1 MSFDRRLREGLERS
15 SSSVEEREVDAVLAG
30 IIVGARRRQLVR
42 RAVAAAII
50 FALGLGAFVLA
61 PRALDALRSERSLP
75 AFPGGVSLITTIAGK
90 GVRGSAGDGGSA
102 IAAQLAY
109 PLDLAFGADG
119 SLFIMEFSGRR
130 IRKVDPSGRISTVL
144 AAPDLGYSTA
154 LTSDADGNIYVGG
167 GEGDRFMV
175 TRIDLDGG
183 LSTVAGIGE
192 RGFSGDG
199 RPAIDAT
206 FGWIYD
212 LALDGEG
219 NLYIVDH
226 SNNRIR
232 VVDTSGIVRTIAGTG
247 NEGFSGDGG
256 PAIEAELDHPDG
268 IFVDVDGTVYVADAG
283 NDRVRRIDRNGIIT
297 TVAGTGRPG
306 YSGDGGVAAEAQL
319 KDPEHVWVDVDGNLF
334 ILDSGNN
341 VVRLVDRAGIITTIV
356 GTGEPGFSGDD
367 GPATGASLNGPSGMI
382 LGPNGALY
390 IADSNNDRIRMVTI

>member
-1 MSFDRRLREGLERS
+1 MSLDRRLREGLERS
-15 SSSVEEREVDAVLAG
+15 SSSVEERELDAVLAG
-30 IIVGARRRQLVR
+30 IVVGARRRRLVR

-50 FALGLGAFVLA
+50 LALGLGAIVLG
-61 PRALDALRSERSLP
+61 PRALDALRSERSVP
-75 AFPGGVSLITTIAGK
+75 AFPGSVSLITTIAGN
-90 GVRGSAGDGGSA
+90 GVRGSAGDGGPA
-102 IAAQLAY
+102 TAAQLAY

-119 SLFIMEFSGRR
+119 SLFIMEFAGRR
-130 IRKVDPSGRISTVL
+130 VRRVDSAGRISTVL
-144 AAPDLGYSTA
+144 AAPDIGYSTA

-167 GEGDRFMV
+167 GKGDRFMV

-183 LSTVAGIGE
+183 LTTVAGTGE

-199 RPAIDAT
+199 ESAIDAT

-212 LALDGEG
+212 LALDREG

-232 VVDTSGIVRTIAGTG
+232 MVDTSGIVRTIAGTG

-256 PAIEAELDHPDG
+256 PAVEAELDHPDG

-306 YSGDGGVAAEAQL
+306 YSGDSGAATEAQL
-319 KDPEHVWVDVDGNLF
+319 KEPEHVWVDANENLY
-334 ILDSGNN
+334 ILDTGNQ
-341 VVRLVDRAGIITTIV
+341 VVRLVDRAGTITTIV
-356 GTGEPGFSGDD
+356 GTGERGSSGDG
-367 GPATGASLNGPSGMI
+367 GPATGARLNGPSGMI
-382 LGPNGALY
+382 LGPDGALY
-390 IADSNNDRIRMVTI
+390 IADSNNDRIRKVTI